1 MTLIDSI
8 NLWRLQNQNEFYFN
22 DIVLD
27 ERLNKEDLYN
37 MILTEYMNMLVLYA
51 NPQLFKTTVKLFFLK
66 NKERIS
72 DLIDTTVLNYD
83 PLENY
88 STVETGKLDRTGTK
102 GFTQADN
109 RTENIMRE
117 GDTTST
123 HYVSAFNNVQG
134 EDVEQNRDV
143 IKAKEKV
150 VDTENY
156 TSAQDTNTKDNEETR
171 DTKKGIT
178 NLTYQDLVEKQRK
191 VVQFSIYEWIL
202 KEFAKDLLVAIW

>member
-8 NLWRLQNQNEFYFN
+8 NLWRLQNQNEFYFK
-22 DIVLD
+22 DVVLD

-51 NPQLFKTTVKLFFLK
+51 NPQFFKTTVKLFFLK
-66 NKERIS
+66 NKDRIS
-72 DLIDTTVLNYD
+72 NLIDTTVLKYD

-88 STVETGKLDRTGTK
+88 STIETGKLDRTGTK

-109 RTENIMRE
+109 RTENITRE
-117 GDTTST
+117 GNTTST

-134 EDVEQNRDV
+134 EDVEQYRDV
-143 IKAKEKV
+143 ISAKETV

-156 TSAQDTNTKDNEETR
+156 TSAQDTNTKDNEETLG
-171 DTKKGIT
+171 TKKGIT

>member
-1 MTLIDSI
+1 MT
-8 NLWRLQNQNEFYFN
+8 
-22 DIVLD
+22 
-27 ERLNKEDLYN
+27 
-37 MILTEYMNMLVLYA
+37 LTEYMNMLVLYA

-66 NKERIS
+66 NKDRIS

-109 RTENIMRE
+109 RTENIARE

>member
-8 NLWRLQNQNEFYFN
+8 NLWRIQNQNEFYFN

-66 NKERIS
+66 NKDRIS

-109 RTENIMRE
+109 RTENIARE
-117 GDTTST
+117 GNTTST

-134 EDVEQNRDV
+134 EDVEQSRDV
-143 IKAKEKV
+143 IEAKEKV

>member
-66 NKERIS
+66 NKDRIS

-88 STVETGKLDRTGTK
+88 STVETGKLNRTGTK

-109 RTENIMRE
+109 RTENIARE

>member
-66 NKERIS
+66 NKDRIS

-109 RTENIMRE
+109 RTENIARE

-202 KEFAKDLLVAIW
+202 KEFAKGLLVAIW

>member
-66 NKERIS
+66 NKDRIS

-109 RTENIMRE
+109 RTENITRE

-178 NLTYQDLVEKQRK
+178 NLTYQDLIEKQRK

>member
-109 RTENIMRE
+109 RTENIARE
-117 GDTTST
+117 GNTTST

-134 EDVEQNRDV
+134 EDVEQHRDV
-143 IKAKEKV
+143 IEAKEKV

>member
-66 NKERIS
+66 NKDRIS

-109 RTENIMRE
+109 RTENISRE
-117 GDTTST
+117 GNTTST

-134 EDVEQNRDV
+134 EDVEQSRDV
-143 IKAKEKV
+143 IEAKEKV

-156 TSAQDTNTKDNEETR
+156 ASAQDTNTKDNEETR

>member
-66 NKERIS
+66 NKDRIS

-109 RTENIMRE
+109 RTENITRE

-134 EDVEQNRDV
+134 EDVEQSRDV

>member
-8 NLWRLQNQNEFYFN
+8 NLWRIQNQNEFYFN

-66 NKERIS
+66 NKDRIS

-109 RTENIMRE
+109 RTENITRE

>member
-66 NKERIS
+66 NKDRIS

-109 RTENIMRE
+109 RTENIARE

-134 EDVEQNRDV
+134 EDVEQSRDV

>member
-51 NPQLFKTTVKLFFLK
+51 NPQLFKTTVKLFFIK
-66 NKERIS
+66 NKDRIS

-109 RTENIMRE
+109 RTENITRE

-134 EDVEQNRDV
+134 EDVEQSRDV
-143 IKAKEKV
+143 IKAKEKI

>member
-1 MTLIDSI
+1 MTLIDII

-66 NKERIS
+66 NKDRIS

-102 GFTQADN
+102 GFTQADS
-109 RTENIMRE
+109 RTENITRE

-143 IKAKEKV
+143 IEAKEKV

-156 TSAQDTNTKDNEETR
+156 ASAQDTNTKDNEETR

>member
-66 NKERIS
+66 NKDRIS

-109 RTENIMRE
+109 RTENIERE

-123 HYVSAFNNVQG
+123 HYVSAFNNIQG
-134 EDVEQNRDV
+134 EDVEQSRDV

>member
-66 NKERIS
+66 NKDRIS

-109 RTENIMRE
+109 RTENIVRE

>member
-66 NKERIS
+66 NKDRIS

-109 RTENIMRE
+109 RTENIARE
-117 GDTTST
+117 GKTTST

-134 EDVEQNRDV
+134 EDVEQSRDV
-143 IKAKEKV
+143 IEAKETV

>member
-66 NKERIS
+66 NKDRIS

-109 RTENIMRE
+109 RTENIARE
-117 GDTTST
+117 GETTST

-134 EDVEQNRDV
+134 EDVEQSRDV
-143 IKAKEKV
+143 IEAKEKV

>member
-27 ERLNKEDLYN
+27 ERLNKEELYN
-37 MILTEYMNMLVLYA
+37 MTLTEYMNMLVLYA

-66 NKERIS
+66 NKDRIS

-109 RTENIMRE
+109 RTENIARE

>member
-66 NKERIS
+66 NKDRIS

-109 RTENIMRE
+109 RTENIARE
-117 GDTTST
+117 GNTTST

-134 EDVEQNRDV
+134 EDVEQHRDV
-143 IKAKEKV
+143 IEAKEKV

>member
-109 RTENIMRE
+109 RTENITRE

>member
-66 NKERIS
+66 NKDRIS

-109 RTENIMRE
+109 RTENITRE

-134 EDVEQNRDV
+134 EDVEQSRDV
-143 IKAKEKV
+143 IEAKEKV

-156 TSAQDTNTKDNEETR
+156 ASAQDTNTKDNEETR

>member
-66 NKERIS
+66 NKDRIS

-109 RTENIMRE
+109 RTENITRE

-134 EDVEQNRDV
+134 EDVEQSRDV

-156 TSAQDTNTKDNEETR
+156 TSAQDTNTKDNEETI

>member
-66 NKERIS
+66 NKDRIS

-109 RTENIMRE
+109 RTENIARE
-117 GDTTST
+117 GKTTST

-134 EDVEQNRDV
+134 EDVEQSRDV
-143 IKAKEKV
+143 IEAKETV

-178 NLTYQDLVEKQRK
+178 NLTYQDLIEKQRK

>member
-27 ERLNKEDLYN
+27 ERLDKEDLYN

-66 NKERIS
+66 NKDRIS

-109 RTENIMRE
+109 RTENIARE

-156 TSAQDTNTKDNEETR
+156 ASAQDTNTKDNEETR

>member
-8 NLWRLQNQNEFYFN
+8 NLWRLQNQNEFYFK

-109 RTENIMRE
+109 RTENITRE

-134 EDVEQNRDV
+134 EDVEQHRDV
-143 IKAKEKV
+143 IEAKEKV

>member
-66 NKERIS
+66 NRDRIS

-109 RTENIMRE
+109 RTENITRE
-117 GDTTST
+117 GKTTST

-134 EDVEQNRDV
+134 EDVEQSRDV
-143 IKAKEKV
+143 IEANEKV

>member
-37 MILTEYMNMLVLYA
+37 MILAEYMNMLVLYA

-66 NKERIS
+66 NKDRIS

-109 RTENIMRE
+109 RTENITRE

-134 EDVEQNRDV
+134 EDVEQSRDV
-143 IKAKEKV
+143 IEAKEKV

>member
-66 NKERIS
+66 NKDRIS
-72 DLIDTTVLNYD
+72 DLIDTTVLIYD

-109 RTENIMRE
+109 RTENISRE
-117 GDTTST
+117 GNTTST

-134 EDVEQNRDV
+134 EDVEQSRDV
-143 IKAKEKV
+143 IEAKEKV

>member
-66 NKERIS
+66 NKDRIS

-109 RTENIMRE
+109 RTENITRE

-143 IKAKEKV
+143 IEAKEKV

-156 TSAQDTNTKDNEETR
+156 TSAQDTNTKDNEETK

>member
-66 NKERIS
+66 NKDRIS

-109 RTENIMRE
+109 RTENIARE

>member
-109 RTENIMRE
+109 RTENITRE

-134 EDVEQNRDV
+134 EDVEQSRDV

>member
-8 NLWRLQNQNEFYFN
+8 NLWRLQNQDEFYFN

-27 ERLNKEDLYN
+27 ERLNKEDLYK
-37 MILTEYMNMLVLYA
+37 MIITEYMNMLVLYA

-109 RTENIMRE
+109 RTENISRE
-117 GDTTST
+117 GNTTST

-134 EDVEQNRDV
+134 EDVEQHRDV
-143 IKAKEKV
+143 IEAKEKV

>member
-66 NKERIS
+66 NKDRIS

-109 RTENIMRE
+109 RTENINRE

-123 HYVSAFNNVQG
+123 HYVSAFNNIQG